1 MPILTKEQVVEAVFE
16 LPEAER
22 AEAVE
27 RIYARAYPLH
37 LTQEQKN
44 IIEAE
49 IEAHDRDPQGGVS
62 WDELKAQLKGQ
73 ISR

>member
-1 MPILTKEQVVEAVFE
+1 MPILTKEQAIEAVFE
-16 LPEAER
+16 LPEAEL

-27 RIYARAYPLH
+27 RIYERAHPLH

-49 IEAHDRDPQGGVS
+49 IEAHDRDPS
-62 WDELKAQLKGQ
+62 TAITREELMAKMRAKL
-73 ISR
+73 